1 MKTLFS
7 DIIKRRT
14 GMEIVDIIESNALI
28 KDMLKHCPY
37 DILKRWERKDYKRG
51 EVICQQ
57 DMVHDYFYIIID
69 GYVNIS
75 RTAENGRK
83 YSQSIYKKGDYF
95 GELEIFDL
103 KPYICSV
110 EALTDTKTIRIK
122 RKYFLQWIS
131 SDLYF
136 SLYITRTLCDSF
148 YKLSKL
154 AGENT
159 LYSLKYRIC
168 NYLLYE
174 ADSSGKKDW
183 PLEVRI
189 NKEQLSEQFA
199 VTSRSINRVLQYLK
213 EKGLIDVSNNSI
225 FITDIEGLRA
235 EEKISREE

>member
-1 MKTLFS
+1 
-7 DIIKRRT
+7 
-14 GMEIVDIIESNALI
+14 MEIIEIIESNSSI
-28 KDMLKHCPY
+28 KDMLKNCPY
-37 DILKRWERKDYKRG
+37 DILKRWERKDYKKG
-51 EVICQQ
+51 EIICQQ
-57 DMVHDYFYIIID
+57 DVTYDYFHIIID
-69 GYVNIS
+69 GYVNIC

-83 YSQSIYKKGDYF
+83 HSQSIYKKGNYF
-95 GELEIFDL
+95 GELEIFDM

-122 RKYFLQWIS
+122 REYFLQWIS
-131 SDLYF
+131 SDLHF
-136 SLYITRTLCDSF
+136 SLYITKTLCDSF

-174 ADSSGKKDW
+174 VDSNAKGSS
-183 PLEVRI
+183 LEVNI

-213 EKGLIDVSNNSI
+213 EKGLIEVSNSSI
-225 FITDIEGLRA
+225 LIIDIKGLK
-235 EEKISREE
+235 EEERISREE